1 MDAIDRMIV
10 DTLQAGID
18 VAEFPFARCAAM
30 LGMSEDALVGR
41 VGRLLD
47 EGVLT
52 RFGPMY
58 DAEAL
63 GGLFTLAA
71 LRVPRAD
78 FERVA
83 KLVNAH
89 PEVAHNYEREHDYNM
104 WFVIA
109 AEKPEEVERVIADI
123 EQETGFTVLDLP
135 RLEAYHLHLQLD
147 AR

>member
-10 DTLQAGID
+10 DALQGGID
-18 VAEFPFARCAAM
+18 VVERPFAPLARL
-30 LGMSEDALVGR
+30 LGMTEDDLVER

-47 EGVLT
+47 AGVLT

-71 LRVPRAD
+71 LSVPEAD

-83 KLVNAH
+83 GLVNAH
-89 PEVAHNYEREHDYNM
+89 PEVAHNYAREHEYNM

-109 AEKPEEVERVIADI
+109 AEKPGDVARVIAEI
-123 EQETGFTVLDLP
+123 ERETGCEVLDLP
-135 RLEAYHLHLQLD
+135 RLEEYGLQLRLE

>member
-18 VAEFPFARCAAM
+18 VVEFPLARCAAM
-30 LGMSEDALVGR
+30 LGMTEDVLVER

-71 LRVPRAD
+71 LRVRGED

-83 KLVNAH
+83 QLVNAH
-89 PEVAHNYEREHDYNM
+89 PEVAHNYEREHEYNM

-109 AEKPEEVERVIADI
+109 AEKPGDAARVIADI
-123 EQETGFTVLDLP
+123 ERETGYAVLDLP
-135 RLEAYHLHLQLD
+135 RLEEYRLLLQLD
-147 AR
+147 SR

>member
-18 VAEFPFARCAAM
+18 VVEFPLARCAAM
-30 LGMSEDALVGR
+30 LGMTEDVLVER

-71 LRVPRAD
+71 LRVAGED

-83 KLVNAH
+83 QLVNAH
-89 PEVAHNYEREHDYNM
+89 PEVAHNYEREHEYNM

-109 AEKPEEVERVIADI
+109 AEKPGDVARVIADI
-123 EQETGFTVLDLP
+123 ERETGYAVLDLP
-135 RLEAYHLHLQLD
+135 RLEEYRLLLQLES
-147 AR
+147 R

>member
-1 MDAIDRMIV
+1 MIV

-18 VAEFPFARCAAM
+18 VVEFPLVRCAAM
-30 LGMSEDALVGR
+30 LGMTEDALVER

-71 LRVPRAD
+71 LRVRGED

-83 KLVNAH
+83 QLVNAH
-89 PEVAHNYEREHDYNM
+89 PEVAHNYEREHQYNM

-109 AEKPEEVERVIADI
+109 AEKPGDVARVIADI
-123 EQETGFTVLDLP
+123 ERETGYAVLDLP
-135 RLEAYHLHLQLD
+135 RLEEYRLLLQLD
-147 AR
+147 SR